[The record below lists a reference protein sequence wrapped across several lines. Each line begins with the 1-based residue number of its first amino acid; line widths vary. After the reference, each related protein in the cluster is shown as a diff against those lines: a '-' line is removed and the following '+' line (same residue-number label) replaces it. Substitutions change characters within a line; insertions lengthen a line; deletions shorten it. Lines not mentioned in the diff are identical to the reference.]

1 MARHN
6 PTSGSPDPQLAHR
19 LFGAVETAQGYAFI
33 SDGIEVLSRAEILDL
48 ARASLKWTRV
58 VAKTLEQF
66 LSEAEELNS
75 PRTKGNWEP

>member
-1 MARHN
+1 MARHD
-6 PTSGSPDPQLAHR
+6 PATGRPDPQLAHR
-19 LFGAVETAQGYAFI
+19 LFGVVETPQGYAFI

-66 LSEAEELNS
+66 LEAEELNS